1 MPTGC
6 WVTFPRDITI
16 FYVLFFFSLTLPA
29 WFWLLFSICVFLCPL
44 WFPCVAVPQFVLRE
58 EWNSLILTARA
69 PLLHLYKWHV
79 VNFFHSFIIV
89 FYVVTLSLL
98 SIQWHFFLVC
108 LCLVLLFYLMS
119 VLPPGAAS
127 LSPSTCQSVAVFC
140 FCRHV
145 PSHVTYHLLV
155 CVCPAISVTH
165 LIPILNNHTDY
176 LSPAGAILLWQ
187 IVGWWFLNCALTPW
201 VYLLYV

>member
-1 MPTGC
+1 MC
-6 WVTFPRDITI
+6 
-16 FYVLFFFSLTLPA
+16 
-29 WFWLLFSICVFLCPL
+29 ICVFLCPL
-44 WFPCVAVPQFVLRE
+44 WFTCVAVPQFVLRE

-69 PLLHLYKWHV
+69 PLLHLYKWHI
-79 VNFFHSFIIV
+79 VNFYDWFIIV
-89 FYVVTLSLL
+89 FYVVTSLL
-98 SIQWHFFLVC
+98 LWIDSIALFFFLFVC
-108 LCLVLLFYLMS
+108 VMS
-119 VLPPGAAS
+119 VFPPGAAS

-155 CVCPAISVTH
+155 CVCPAMSVTH

-176 LSPAGAILLWQ
+176 LSPAGAILLRL
-187 IVGWWFLNCALTPW
+187 IVGWWFLSCALTPW